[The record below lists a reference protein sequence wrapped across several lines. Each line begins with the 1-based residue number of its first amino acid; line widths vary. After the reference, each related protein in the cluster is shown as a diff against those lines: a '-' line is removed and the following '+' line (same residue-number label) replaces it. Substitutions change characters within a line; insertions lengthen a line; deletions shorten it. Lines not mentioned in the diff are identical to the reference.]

1 MSECFFDNRVKE
13 AVYIASSDLYKELEK
28 LFSSKVKDEDRKNG
42 IEISFM
48 KYLSRMSTR
57 CTPFGLFAT
66 SSVGNIGEVTQF
78 SLDDE
83 ISRCTRLDM
92 YYLCALVQTIL
103 SLPDVKRGVY
113 IIRIILFTKWA
124 SICAISNINIQIRD
138 ECILFRLLNDR
149 NI

>member
-13 AVYIASSDLYKELEK
+13 AVYIGSSDLYKELEK
-28 LFSSKVKDEDRKNG
+28 LFNSKVKDEDRKNG

-66 SSVGNIGEVTQF
+66 SSMGNVGEVTQF

-83 ISRCTRLDM
+83 QVHSIGYVLSVRIGTDYIKFAGCKKRSI
-92 YYLCALVQTIL
+92 IL
-103 SLPDVKRGVY
+103 S
-113 IIRIILFTKWA
+113 
-124 SICAISNINIQIRD
+124 
-138 ECILFRLLNDR
+138 E
-149 NI
+149 